1 MIGLFML
8 IINALT
14 MNDDRLETIGEK
26 LRNNINNVVCK
37 DIDKINLGF
46 ITTNLFGSSYFYDVI
61 RSCIDY
67 DILLTDKEKEKI
79 DVIFNK
85 SEYGRYCFS

>member
-1 MIGLFML
+1 MS
-8 IINALT
+8 
-14 MNDDRLETIGEK
+14 NDKRLERIGDK

-37 DIDKINLGF
+37 DVDKINLGF
-46 ITTNLFGSSYFYDVI
+46 VSTNLFGSSYFYDVI

-79 DVIFNK
+79 DLIFNT
-85 SEYGRYCFS
+85 SEYGRYCFT

>member
-1 MIGLFML
+1 MS
-8 IINALT
+8 
-14 MNDDRLETIGEK
+14 NDKRLERIGEK

-37 DIDKINLGF
+37 DVDKINLGF
-46 ITTNLFGSSYFYDVI
+46 VSTNLFGSSYFYDVI

-79 DVIFNK
+79 DVIFNT
-85 SEYGRYCFS
+85 SEYGRYCFT

>member
-1 MIGLFML
+1 MS
-8 IINALT
+8 
-14 MNDDRLETIGEK
+14 NDKRLEHIGDK

-37 DIDKINLGF
+37 DVDKINLGF
-46 ITTNLFGSSYFYDVI
+46 VSTNLFGSSYFYDVI

-79 DVIFNK
+79 DVIFNT
-85 SEYGRYCFS
+85 SEYGRYCFT

>member
-1 MIGLFML
+1 MS
-8 IINALT
+8 
-14 MNDDRLETIGEK
+14 NDKRLERISNK

-37 DIDKINLGF
+37 NVDKINLGF
-46 ITTNLFGSSYFYDVI
+46 VSTNLFGSSYFYDVI

-79 DVIFNK
+79 DVIFNT
-85 SEYGRYCFS
+85 SEYGRYCFT

>member
-1 MIGLFML
+1 MS
-8 IINALT
+8 N
-14 MNDDRLETIGEK
+14 NKRLERIGDK

-37 DIDKINLGF
+37 NVDKINLGF
-46 ITTNLFGSSYFYDVI
+46 VSTNLFGSSYFYDVI

-79 DVIFNK
+79 DVIFNT
-85 SEYGRYCFS
+85 SEYGRYCFT

>member
-1 MIGLFML
+1 MSNDKKLERIG
-8 IINALT
+8 N
-14 MNDDRLETIGEK
+14 K

-37 DIDKINLGF
+37 DVDKINLGF
-46 ITTNLFGSSYFYDVI
+46 VSTNLFGSSYFYDVI

-79 DVIFNK
+79 DVIFNT
-85 SEYGRYCFS
+85 SEYGRYCFT

>member
-8 IINALT
+8 TINALT

>member
-37 DIDKINLGF
+37 DMDKINLGF

>member
-1 MIGLFML
+1 MS
-8 IINALT
+8 N
-14 MNDDRLETIGEK
+14 NKRLERIGDK

-37 DIDKINLGF
+37 DVDKINLGF
-46 ITTNLFGSSYFYDVI
+46 VSTNLFGSSYFYDVI

-79 DVIFNK
+79 DVIFNT
-85 SEYGRYCFS
+85 SEYGRYCFT

>member
-1 MIGLFML
+1 MNNDKSLKRIG
-8 IINALT
+8 
-14 MNDDRLETIGEK
+14 DK

-46 ITTNLFGSSYFYDVI
+46 VSTNLFGSSYFYDVI

-79 DVIFNK
+79 DVIFNT
-85 SEYGRYCFS
+85 SEYGKYCFT

>member
-1 MIGLFML
+1 ML

>member
-1 MIGLFML
+1 MNNNKRLKRIG
-8 IINALT
+8 
-14 MNDDRLETIGEK
+14 DK

-37 DIDKINLGF
+37 DVDKINLGF
-46 ITTNLFGSSYFYDVI
+46 VSTNLFGSSYFYDVI

-79 DVIFNK
+79 DLIFNT
-85 SEYGRYCFS
+85 SEYGRYCFT

>member
-1 MIGLFML
+1 MSNDKRLKRIG
-8 IINALT
+8 
-14 MNDDRLETIGEK
+14 DK

-37 DIDKINLGF
+37 DVDKINLGF
-46 ITTNLFGSSYFYDVI
+46 VSTNLFGSSYFYDVI

-79 DVIFNK
+79 DVIFNT
-85 SEYGRYCFS
+85 SEYGRYCFT

>member
-1 MIGLFML
+1 MS
-8 IINALT
+8 
-14 MNDDRLETIGEK
+14 NDKRLERIGNK

-37 DIDKINLGF
+37 DVDKINLGF
-46 ITTNLFGSSYFYDVI
+46 VSTNLFGSSYFYDVI

-79 DVIFNK
+79 NVIFNT
-85 SEYGRYCFS
+85 SEYGRYCFT

>member
-1 MIGLFML
+1 MS
-8 IINALT
+8 N
-14 MNDDRLETIGEK
+14 NKRLERIGDK

-37 DIDKINLGF
+37 DVDKINLGF
-46 ITTNLFGSSYFYDVI
+46 VSTNLFGSSYFYDVI

-79 DVIFNK
+79 NVIFNT
-85 SEYGRYCFS
+85 SEYGRYCFT

>member
-1 MIGLFML
+1 MNNDKRLKRIG
-8 IINALT
+8 
-14 MNDDRLETIGEK
+14 DK
-26 LRNNINNVVCK
+26 LRNNINNVIFK

-46 ITTNLFGSSYFYDVI
+46 VSANLFGNSYFYDII

-79 DVIFNK
+79 DVIFNT
-85 SEYGRYCFS
+85 SEYGKYCFT

>member
-1 MIGLFML
+1 MS
-8 IINALT
+8 
-14 MNDDRLETIGEK
+14 NDKRLELIGDK

-37 DIDKINLGF
+37 DVDKINLGF
-46 ITTNLFGSSYFYDVI
+46 VSTNIFGSSYFYDVI

-79 DVIFNK
+79 DVIFNT
-85 SEYGRYCFS
+85 SEYGRYCFT

>member
-1 MIGLFML
+1 MS
-8 IINALT
+8 
-14 MNDDRLETIGEK
+14 NDKRLERIGDK

-37 DIDKINLGF
+37 DVDKINLGF
-46 ITTNLFGSSYFYDVI
+46 ISTNLFGSSYFYDVI

-79 DVIFNK
+79 DVIFNT
-85 SEYGRYCFS
+85 SEYGRYCFT

>member
-8 IINALT
+8 IINVLT

-37 DIDKINLGF
+37 DMDKINLGF
-46 ITTNLFGSSYFYDVI
+46 IATNLFGSSYFYDVI

-79 DVIFNK
+79 DVIFNT
-85 SEYGRYCFS
+85 SEYGRYCFT

>member
-1 MIGLFML
+1 ML

-37 DIDKINLGF
+37 DMDKINLGF
-46 ITTNLFGSSYFYDVI
+46 IATNLFGSSYFYDVI

>member
-1 MIGLFML
+1 MS
-8 IINALT
+8 
-14 MNDDRLETIGEK
+14 NDKRLERIGDK

-46 ITTNLFGSSYFYDVI
+46 VSTNLFGSSYFYDVI

-79 DVIFNK
+79 DVIFNT
-85 SEYGRYCFS
+85 SEYGRYCFT